1 MLKKLGLKLG
11 LFSTT
16 IDKLC
21 YKTEPEEYGMKVMET
36 WLQQNDDVAKK
47 GLPTWIMLATA
58 LKGRV
63 VNCHVQADQILA
75 DFREGRIR

>member
-1 MLKKLGLKLG
+1 
-11 LFSTT
+11 
-16 IDKLC
+16 
-21 YKTEPEEYGMKVMET
+21 MET
-36 WLQQNDDVAKK
+36 WLQQNDDVAKR